1 MTHNPNSDNINQNT
15 GDYYL
20 VFHGNDDESVHGG
33 TTFENLYANKYSSY
47 ELNQT
52 RSDQDE
58 SNSDSEE
65 SNSEES
71 KADQENS
78 DQDESNS
85 EESKADQEN
94 SDQDESNTDESIA
107 DQENLDHQDGS
118 SYENNL
124 DRSIRFD
131 EEDDVIVDGAYL
143 SNELQILVG
152 CWYNDFKRVPLKW
165 RLVYILLLIF
175 FTRLCFLEYR
185 VYNLSRQTKMDMD
198 VFKDFFNRSFASRDN
213 ELRKYIDMRMT
224 DQVCPNVPTVQNPKK
239 HHGRHHG
246 PKIHRK

>member
-1 MTHNPNSDNINQNT
+1 MTHNPNTDNINQNT

-20 VFHGNDDESVHGG
+20 VFYGNDDESVHGG
-33 TTFENLYANKYSSY
+33 TTFENLHANKYSRY
-47 ELNQT
+47 ELDQS

-65 SNSEES
+65 S

-78 DQDESNS
+78 DQEKF
-85 EESKADQEN
+85 KADQKHL
-94 SDQDESNTDESIA
+94 DQEESNTDESIA
-107 DQENLDHQDGS
+107 DQNK
-118 SYENNL
+118 L

-131 EEDDVIVDGAYL
+131 EEDDDVIVDGAYL

-165 RLVYILLLIF
+165 RLVYMLLLIF

-198 VFKDFFNRSFASRDN
+198 VFKDFLNRSFASRDN
-213 ELRKYIDMRMT
+213 ELRKYIDMRMS
-224 DQVCPNVPTVQNPKK
+224 DQVCPNVPTDQNPKK

>member
-1 MTHNPNSDNINQNT
+1 MTHNPNTDNINQNT

-20 VFHGNDDESVHGG
+20 VFHGNDDQSVHGG
-33 TTFENLYANKYSSY
+33 TTFENPYANKYSSY

-65 SNSEES
+65 S

-78 DQDESNS
+78 DQE
-85 EESKADQEN
+85 
-94 SDQDESNTDESIA
+94 ESNTDESIA
-107 DQENLDHQDGS
+107 DQENLDRQDSS

-131 EEDDVIVDGAYL
+131 EEDDDDVIVDGAYL

-165 RLVYILLLIF
+165 RLVYMLLLIF

-213 ELRKYIDMRMT
+213 ELRKYIDMRMS
-224 DQVCPNVPTVQNPKK
+224 DQVCPNVPTDQNPKK

>member
-1 MTHNPNSDNINQNT
+1 MTHNPNTDNINQNT

-20 VFHGNDDESVHGG
+20 VFHGNDDESVHGRN
-33 TTFENLYANKYSSY
+33 TFENLYANNYSSY

-58 SNSDSEE
+58 SNSEESNSEE

-71 KADQENS
+71 KADQKNS
-78 DQDESNS
+78 DQ

-94 SDQDESNTDESIA
+94 SNQEQSNTDESIA
-107 DQENLDHQDGS
+107 DQENLDQDSS
-118 SYENNL
+118 SYENKV

-131 EEDDVIVDGAYL
+131 EEDDDDVIVDGAYL

-198 VFKDFFNRSFASRDN
+198 VCKDFFNRSFASRDN
-213 ELRKYIDMRMT
+213 ELRKYIDMRIT

>member
-1 MTHNPNSDNINQNT
+1 MTHNPNTDNSNQNT

-33 TTFENLYANKYSSY
+33 TTFANKYSRY

-58 SNSDSEE
+58 SNSDS
-65 SNSEES
+65 
-71 KADQENS
+71 
-78 DQDESNS
+78 DESNS
-85 EESKADQEN
+85 EESNADQEN
-94 SDQDESNTDESIA
+94 LDQEESNTDESIA
-107 DQENLDHQDGS
+107 DQENLDSS
-118 SYENNL
+118 SYENKL

-131 EEDDVIVDGAYL
+131 EEIVDGAYL